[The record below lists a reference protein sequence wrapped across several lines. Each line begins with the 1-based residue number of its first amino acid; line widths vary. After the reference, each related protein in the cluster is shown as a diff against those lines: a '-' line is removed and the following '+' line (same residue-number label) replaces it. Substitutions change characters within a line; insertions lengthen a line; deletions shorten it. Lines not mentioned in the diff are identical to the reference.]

1 MTSNSTQA
9 SSRKDA
15 HIDLALDPETNSK
28 GANSFDRM
36 QFIHC
41 ALPELDITA
50 IDLTTSFCGRR
61 INAPMMIGAMTGGTA
76 RAEAINRALAT
87 VAQEQKVAFAV
98 GSQRAAL
105 ENGESAAYL

>member
-1 MTSNSTQA
+1 MTTNPIRA

-15 HIDLALDPETNSK
+15 HIDLALDSKTNSE

-36 QFIHC
+36 RFTHC

-50 IDLTTSFCGRR
+50 IDLTTSFCDRR
-61 INAPMMIGAMTGGTA
+61 LSAPMMIGAMTGGTA

-87 VAQEQKVAFAV
+87 VAQEQRLPSPLDRNA
-98 GSQRAAL
+98 RL
-105 ENGESAAYL
+105 